1 MIKPSPLVP
10 ATLIVPKAC
19 DRRPRQERAE
29 QDRAAT
35 DEHDD
40 RTGLAG
46 GSRHRLDEIAT
57 LRGRRFWEGRHPAD
71 CALARLQCRIKTT
84 GLSVHPRSSSADTA
98 LERPLARHRCKP
110 ALKSELEGGRV
121 LTFRDLEDDESYA
134 FISGG
139 DPHGSIEARLNSR
152 AKPRVVLFGVDETA
166 PFVGEALQSIGP
178 VFWRR
183 TSTAA

>member
-1 MIKPSPLVP
+1 MFRVRTVLVGSRMDSSTITSPRPRVIKPSRLVP

-35 DEHDD
+35 EEHDD

-84 GLSVHPRSSSADTA
+84 GLSVHHPRSSSADTA

-121 LTFRDLEDDESYA
+121 LTFRDLEDDELRVHLRGRSA
-134 FISGG
+134 RF
-139 DPHGSIEARLNSR
+139 HRGSAQ
-152 AKPRVVLFGVDETA
+152 
-166 PFVGEALQSIGP
+166 LQSQATCRT
-178 VFWRR
+178 VWRR
-183 TSTAA
+183 